1 MASQDPFS
9 SSRTVVIDE
18 SSDLLIAQGNTVY
31 AATPLF
37 FPKVQIL
44 GSIEDVSEREII
56 SYTVKEGDS
65 ISSVADK
72 FGISKDTITWA
83 NDLSESKI
91 RSGQELI
98 ILPVSGVFHVVSS
111 GDTIDKIASKY
122 EAESDQITEFN
133 QIESIKE
140 GDILVIPGGKI
151 KKPVV
156 SAQAP
161 TKKTSGSSWLI
172 APASGYISQGYRWWH
187 NAIDIANR
195 CGSPI
200 YAAASGTIQETG
212 YDSIGGN
219 YVKILHSNGVVTYY
233 GHMSRIRVTPGESV
247 LQGSQIGD
255 IGNTGYTIGLTGC
268 HVHFEVRG
276 GSNPFASYPEGHR
289 F

>member
-133 QIESIKE
+133 QIE
-140 GDILVIPGGKI
+140 
-151 KKPVV
+151 
-156 SAQAP
+156 
-161 TKKTSGSSWLI
+161 
-172 APASGYISQGYRWWH
+172 
-187 NAIDIANR
+187 
-195 CGSPI
+195 
-200 YAAASGTIQETG
+200 
-212 YDSIGGN
+212 
-219 YVKILHSNGVVTYY
+219 
-233 GHMSRIRVTPGESV
+233 
-247 LQGSQIGD
+247 
-255 IGNTGYTIGLTGC
+255 
-268 HVHFEVRG
+268 
-276 GSNPFASYPEGHR
+276 
-289 F
+289 